1 MVLPR
6 STPAEQGVD
15 PRGIDEFL
23 SAVAESG
30 IELHSLMLLR
40 HGQVVAEG
48 WWAPYSPTKVHLLY
62 SLSKS
67 FTSTAIGL
75 AVAEG
80 RLSVDDPVVSFFP
93 DAVPA
98 DPSPHVLQMR
108 VHDLLCMG
116 TGHREDTTR
125 EVFARRDTDP
135 VRAFFEL
142 PPEET
147 PGSVFAYNSSA
158 TFMLSAILSKI
169 TGQQL
174 TDYLRPRLFE
184 PLGIDETY
192 WHALNSVDIGFSG
205 LHVRTESIAS
215 FGQLYLQR
223 GRWGD
228 RQLVPESWVDAATS
242 NQISTVTPWRQNEPI
257 DWRQGYG
264 YQFWRCQHN
273 AYRGDGA
280 YGQFCVVVPESDL
293 VLAINSAT
301 TNMQAILDAAWKHLL
316 PAVDSPATVDS
327 GTQLQQRLSTLALPT
342 IAGSRSGPDSGPW
355 TFAAALSSTEPGLFP
370 AAAELTVTP
379 KDDGWSVR
387 FDADQEIRCGYGAWV
402 EGTVGV
408 PEWQPMPVAGCAA
421 WTEAGVFEVDI
432 AFLDTPH
439 TLRITCGAGTFDMA
453 WKTEPLHGGRFTDL
467 AAPRHK

>member
-1 MVLPR
+1 
-6 STPAEQGVD
+6 
-15 PRGIDEFL
+15 
-23 SAVAESG
+23 
-30 IELHSLMLLR
+30 MLLR

-48 WWAPYSPTKVHLLY
+48 WWAPYSPSKVHLLY

-98 DPSPHVLQMR
+98 DPSPHLLEMR
-108 VHDLLCMG
+108 VHHLLCMG
-116 TGHREDTTR
+116 TGHREDTTGK
-125 EVFARRDTDP
+125 VFAQRDVDP
-135 VRAFFEL
+135 VQAFFAL

-147 PGSVFAYNSSA
+147 PGSVFAYNSTA
-158 TFMLSAILSKI
+158 TYMQSAILTKV
-169 TGQQL
+169 TGEQL

-184 PLGIDETY
+184 PLGIEETY
-192 WHALNSVDIGFSG
+192 WHSRNSIDIGFSG
-205 LHVRTESIAS
+205 LHVRTEAIAS
-215 FGQLYLQR
+215 LGQLYLQR

-228 RQLVPESWVDAATS
+228 QQLIAESWVEAATS

-273 AYRGDGA
+273 AFRGDGA

-293 VLAINSAT
+293 VLAITSAT
-301 TNMQAILDAAWKHLL
+301 ADMQAVLDAAWQHLL
-316 PAVDSPATVDS
+316 PALDPATTVDS
-327 GTQLQQRLSTLALPT
+327 APEDALRQRLSTLALPT

-370 AAAELTVTP
+370 DVSELTVTP
-379 KDDGWSVR
+379 KDDGWSIR
-387 FDADQEIRCGYGAWV
+387 FDTDQEIRCGYGAWT
-402 EGTVGV
+402 EGTVEG
-408 PEWQPMPVAGCAA
+408 PEFRPMPVAGCAA

-432 AFLDTPH
+432 VFLDTPH
-439 TLRITCGAGTFDMA
+439 TLRITAGAGTFDLA
-453 WKTEPLHGGRFTDL
+453 WKTAPLHGGPFGTL
-467 AAPRHK
+467 AAPRA